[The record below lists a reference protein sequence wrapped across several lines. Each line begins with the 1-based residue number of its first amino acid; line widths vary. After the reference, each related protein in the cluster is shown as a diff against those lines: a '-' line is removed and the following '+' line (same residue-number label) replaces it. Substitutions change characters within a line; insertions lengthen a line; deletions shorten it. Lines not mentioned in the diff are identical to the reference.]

1 MASKCKSVPIEEWNE
16 YQKELQSL
24 RGGKLSYDSITD
36 ALNTELQSLRDQLH
50 AKESNCK
57 TYADSNAEMRGTFA
71 DVNSKYEKLMAEKS
85 ELLATITEQKAKCCN
100 LQNSNQSF
108 QKQNHRLQTQNDQFT
123 EEVRS
128 LYPFPFQILAPNHQ
142 SVHIRWSISHSV
154 SPFSVFFDFA
164 MYRVSDCKHS

>member
-1 MASKCKSVPIEEWNE
+1 MEMASKCKSVPIEEWNE
-16 YQKELQSL
+16 LQKELQSL
-24 RGGKLSYDSITD
+24 RGDKLSYDSITD
-36 ALNTELQSLRDQLH
+36 ALNTELQSLRDQLD

-123 EEVRS
+123 EEVRYS
-128 LYPFPFQILAPNHQ
+128 LSIPLPNPCTKPPISPYPI
-142 SVHIRWSISHSV
+142 VH
-154 SPFSVFFDFA
+154 SPLRFSFLRLF
-164 MYRVSDCKHS
+164 